1 MGLKPRFIT
10 AQLTLADV
18 TPAMA
23 ELIPLAKESLAAAE
37 RQVDAL
43 WCPVPAEV

>member
-1 MGLKPRFIT
+1 
-10 AQLTLADV
+10 V

-37 RQVDAL
+37 QQIDTL
-43 WCPVPAEV
+43 WSPVTAGV